1 MCGIA
6 SDMATGN
13 PSPAIGAENFLTIL
27 GLIERTILPR
37 RLLLFNG
44 AADLVLLAARQRAS
58 VGGEHP
64 ETELASLE
72 STAAAIVHFC
82 ATDQP
87 VTCRLEAVARAPAGY
102 SAVAILNAQGNA
114 GAQGTDGGSRHYH
127 FAADGWPLSAPSDA
141 PFAAL
146 AAAARIA
153 RAMRGWRALS
163 GGPPETPTLIIATS
177 ETLTEDVS
185 VSIGETFTVA
195 TTPPAQLGQIVSR
208 WRNRT
213 GDDG

>member
-6 SDMATGN
+6 SDMATGDS
-13 PSPAIGAENFLTIL
+13 SPAIGAENFLKIL

-44 AADLVLLAARQRAS
+44 VADLVLLAARQRAS
-58 VGGEHP
+58 IGGERS
-64 ETELASLE
+64 EAKLASVE
-72 STAAAIVHFC
+72 STAAAIAHFC
-82 ATDQP
+82 AAGKP
-87 VTCRLEAVARAPAGY
+87 ITCRVEAVARAPTGY
-102 SAVAILNAQGNA
+102 SPVAILNAQGKA
-114 GAQGTDGGSRHYH
+114 GAQGMGGGSRHYH

-141 PFAAL
+141 AFASL

-153 RAMRGWRALS
+153 RAMRSWRALS
-163 GGPPETPTLIIATS
+163 GGPPDMPTLIIATS

-213 GDDG
+213 GGDG